1 MLLDP
6 EQMIETISNTTGNSV
21 AFQYSA
27 PRILARDFDGI
38 RMDITYKDVELQTS
52 LAKSLGMPMF
62 MAPTGLQVQQMG
74 RAMGL
79 GDKDGAAIV
88 QLYEAMDRRA
98 GCPSRMSVR
107 LATWI
112 LLPRPNSTRS
122 GLTCRA
128 SGWQACWP

>member
-21 AFQYSA
+21 ACQYSA

-62 MAPTGLQVQQMG
+62 MAPMASRGLT
-74 RAMGL
+74 
-79 GDKDGAAIV
+79 
-88 QLYEAMDRRA
+88 LYEQWT
-98 GCPSRMSVR
+98 GVPVV
-107 LATWI
+107 
-112 LLPRPNSTRS
+112 PRES
-122 GLTCRA
+122 A
-128 SGWQACWP
+128 